1 LDHASSIFWNPDQ
14 MILKSMLCM
23 GSSGVSGH
31 SQIMPDLPP
40 LRQPELASF
49 RVPFIPR
56 LKPGV
61 YWLFLLLPL
70 QPRQPLPGILNLEL
84 GGVGV
89 LPKVEELLMICEGLE
104 IYLSKPILLK
114 RLMKRGSERTG
125 SNPW

>member
-1 LDHASSIFWNPDQ
+1 MNMITLYAHLADPPPIHFARFVHEPFEPDGYFALDHASPIFWNPYY

-61 YWLFLLLPL
+61 YWPFLLKT
-70 QPRQPLPGILNLEL
+70 IL
-84 GGVGV
+84 
-89 LPKVEELLMICEGLE
+89 EGE
-104 IYLSKPILLK
+104 
-114 RLMKRGSERTG
+114 SE
-125 SNPW
+125 